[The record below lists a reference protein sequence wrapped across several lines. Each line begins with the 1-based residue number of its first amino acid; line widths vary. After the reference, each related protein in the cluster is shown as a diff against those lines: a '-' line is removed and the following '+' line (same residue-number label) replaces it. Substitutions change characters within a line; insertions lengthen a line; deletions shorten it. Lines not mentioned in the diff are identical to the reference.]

1 MVLYAS
7 YINFFLGN
15 CMKKNIFLL
24 LASVSAALSA
34 EIKSINFEG
43 LNYLSDKVAIDIS
56 GLKVGDVITGE
67 NTNAAISNLFAQ
79 GYFNDVYVKQTGGNV
94 TIVVD
99 EKPTIAK
106 VDIENVVTND
116 RDQITQLIGIKPGQ
130 MYDEVVVLRA
140 KERVKQYY
148 EMKGFFD
155 TVVETKALPVHENQ
169 KSVQLI
175 MQVNRGENIVIKNVN
190 LVGADKLDYGDI
202 EPAVANKERETF
214 GWLWGFNDGKVKIHE
229 LPNDPG
235 RIQEEYYKKGYLDA
249 EVSNPILNA
258 DINSYTADLTYYINE
273 GNRYKVGSVD
283 IEVPD
288 EVEIN
293 KEKVIK
299 SFKLESGDKMNSEFL
314 RRDMKKLED
323 IVADQGFAYVKV
335 LPQTRQDKENSIVDI
350 KYLVVPER
358 KVYIRNVTISGN
370 DKTADKVIRREM
382 YLTEGNLYSR
392 TDYIDS
398 LNSLK
403 RTGYFDDVE
412 IKETRVGDN
421 EIDLEVSVKEA
432 PTGSITGGI
441 GYSSSDGILLSGSV
455 SDRNLLGTGL
465 KGEFSVEKSDDSLSG
480 RIGLTNPRIF
490 DSEYSLG
497 GTIYAND
504 YDWDDYSEK
513 TIGFNGTLGRKLG
526 RYTHASLTYL
536 IERTKIEGLDAY
548 YAAAGYRNGRTIK
561 SSIIPAIT
569 FNNTDDYFIPRS
581 GVIAS
586 ASLEYA
592 GLGGDIEFTKAR
604 GSFNWYFGMKD
615 YINWDI
621 IFRYRANVGYIWNS
635 DKTKLPIN
643 EKLFLGG
650 IKNIRGYDS
659 RSIPKSQVCLDADHC
674 KYLETGGMQS
684 FNNSFELS
692 FPLIDRLKMR
702 AVAFFDYGMIGDNDW
717 DEEIRYS
724 AGGGLEW
731 MTPIGPLQL
740 YFVKPL
746 NKKEHDE
753 TNSFEFNIGAR
764 FN

>member
-7 YINFFLGN
+7 YIKFFLGI

-24 LASVSAALSA
+24 LAGVSVALSA
-34 EIKSINFEG
+34 QIKSVNFEG
-43 LNYLSDKVAIDIS
+43 LNYLSPKVAQDIS
-56 GLKVGDVITGE
+56 GLKIGDTITGE

-79 GYFNDVYVKQTGGNV
+79 GYFNDVYIKENSGNI

-106 VDIENVVTND
+106 VDIENVVSND
-116 RDQITQLIGIKPGQ
+116 REQITQLIGIKPGQ
-130 MYDEVVVLRA
+130 MYDEVAIARA

-148 EMKGFFD
+148 EVKGFFD

-169 KSVQLI
+169 KSVQVVF
-175 MQVNRGENIVIKNVN
+175 MVNRGENIIIENVN

-202 EPAVANKERETF
+202 EPAVANKERELF

-229 LPNDPG
+229 LPNDPA

-258 DINSYTADLTYYINE
+258 DINSYTADLTYYVKE
-273 GNRYKVGSVD
+273 GNRYRVGTVD
-283 IEVPD
+283 IEAPD

-293 KEKVIK
+293 KEKMIK

-314 RRDMKKLED
+314 RRDMKKLEEA
-323 IVADQGFAYVKV
+323 VADQGFAYVRV
-335 LPQTRQDKENSIVDI
+335 LPQTRQDPETNTVDI
-350 KYLVVPER
+350 KYVVVPER

-392 TDYIDS
+392 TDYTDS
-398 LNSLK
+398 LNALK
-403 RTGYFDDVE
+403 RTGYFEEVE

-421 EIDLEVSVKEA
+421 EIDLEVVVQEA

-441 GYSSSDGILLSGSV
+441 GYSSSDGILLSAGI
-455 SDRNLLGTGL
+455 SDRNVFGTGL
-465 KGEFSVEKSDDSLSG
+465 KGEISVEKSDDSISG

-504 YDWDDYSEK
+504 YEWSDYSEK
-513 TIGFNGTLGRKLG
+513 SIGFTGTLGRKLG
-526 RYTHASLTYL
+526 RYTSASLSYI
-536 IERTKIEGLDAY
+536 IEQTKIEGLDAY
-548 YAAAGYRNGRTIK
+548 YAAAGYRNGKSIK
-561 SSIIPAIT
+561 SALIPAIT
-569 FNNTDDYFIPRS
+569 FNNTDDYFLPRS
-581 GVIAS
+581 GAIAS
-586 ASLEYA
+586 ASVEYA

-604 GSFNWYFGMKD
+604 ANLNWYFGMKD

-621 IFRYRANVGYIWNS
+621 IFRYKAAAGYIWN
-635 DKTKLPIN
+635 DDRDKLPIN

-650 IKNIRGYDS
+650 MKSIRGYDS
-659 RSIPKSQVCLDADHC
+659 RSIPKSEVCIGANQC
-674 KYLETGGMQS
+674 KFIETGGMQS

-702 AVAFFDYGMIGDNDW
+702 LVAFFDYGMIGDNSW

-740 YFVKPL
+740 YLVKPL
-746 NKKEHDE
+746 NKQPNDE

-764 FN
+764 F